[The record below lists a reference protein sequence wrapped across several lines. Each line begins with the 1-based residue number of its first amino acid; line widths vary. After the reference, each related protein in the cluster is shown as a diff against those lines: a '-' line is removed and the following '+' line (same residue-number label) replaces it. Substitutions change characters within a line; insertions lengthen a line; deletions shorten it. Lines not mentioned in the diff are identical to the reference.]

1 MKGKELKWAKNT
13 GEHEGE
19 KVTSARETNYMINSP
34 AVMERLFFR
43 TIPLEQG
50 ISYSYLYILGI
61 Q

>member
-1 MKGKELKWAKNT
+1 MSKKT
-13 GEHEGE
+13 DEHEGE
-19 KVTSARETNYMINSP
+19 KVTSARETNYMIKSL
-34 AVMERLFFR
+34 AVMETLFFR